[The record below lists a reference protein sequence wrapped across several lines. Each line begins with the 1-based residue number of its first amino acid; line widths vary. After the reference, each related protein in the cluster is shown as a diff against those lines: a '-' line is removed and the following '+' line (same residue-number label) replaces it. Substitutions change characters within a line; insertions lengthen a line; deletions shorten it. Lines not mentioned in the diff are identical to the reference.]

1 MQAKDDHTGDLHPCR
16 CAADQQRGR
25 LAIIS
30 TESVQPS
37 FAFLT
42 AFYSIFLLILFY
54 FVRSIY

>member
-16 CAADQQRGR
+16 CAAYQQRGQ

-42 AFYSIFLLILFY
+42 AFSSIFLLILFY
-54 FVRSIY
+54 FIL